1 MMMFDVLERASIAVM
16 LLLLALVFAGC
27 SLPDTGPSLVVEVID
42 PVSGGVVSIGDTAPR
57 SMLEATTGDPNLCCC
72 RSVGLAENLSTVT
85 IHASVRFEALRT
97 NPGGTEQTIGALVFP
112 DGTEQ
117 TIGTLVF
124 LRDLAPGERRPFAAD
139 GFLVSCASIERLVL
153 NKVDLR
159 GIAFP

>member
-16 LLLLALVFAGC
+16 LLLLALAFAGC

-85 IHASVRFEALRT
+85 VHASVRFEALRT
-97 NPGGTEQTIGALVFP
+97 KP